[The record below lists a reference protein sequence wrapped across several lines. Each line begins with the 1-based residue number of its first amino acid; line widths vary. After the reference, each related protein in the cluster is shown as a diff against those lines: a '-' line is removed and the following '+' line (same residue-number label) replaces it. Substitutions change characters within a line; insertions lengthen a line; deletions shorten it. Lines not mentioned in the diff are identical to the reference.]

1 MKYATTYIIFADNK
15 AWRRCIYLRRNEC
28 HETLSGAMCVCVV
41 FVVVR
46 QHKIHF
52 INLVPNLN
60 LQKHVYH
67 IYTAHVI
74 SMAIK
79 IFVRP
84 TSMAPSHHFAPAD
97 SYEFQAI
104 NIINVS
110 LFQPHALFLPLQIEH
125 VTLNDNIVSISFVLL
140 KGCVAA

>member
-1 MKYATTYIIFADNK
+1 MQQHILYSLIIKPGVDVFICGEMNVMKPYQV
-15 AWRRCIYLRRNEC
+15 L
-28 HETLSGAMCVCVV
+28 CVRVAV
-41 FVVVR
+41 VVVR

-125 VTLNDNIVSISFVLL
+125 VTLNDNIVSISIVLL
-140 KGCVAA
+140 KSCVAT